1 MVLSDEALEAKIAAL
16 EREKRERQAALDE
29 RTAQV
34 EDLRVYKAL
43 LEELVRLK
51 EARARQLTLR
61 RRSQD

>member
-34 EDLRVYKAL
+34 EDLKIYKAL
-43 LEELVRLK
+43 LEELVRMKQAL
-51 EARARQLTLR
+51 ARQRALR